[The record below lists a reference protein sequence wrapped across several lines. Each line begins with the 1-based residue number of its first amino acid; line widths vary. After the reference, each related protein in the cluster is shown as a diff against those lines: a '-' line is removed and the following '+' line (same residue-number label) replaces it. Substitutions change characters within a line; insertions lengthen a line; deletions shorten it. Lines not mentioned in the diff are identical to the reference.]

1 MATRVL
7 FMGTPDFAVP
17 SLATLADSSHDLVG
31 VITQPDRPA
40 GRGRR
45 LVSSP
50 VKRFAVERSLTVLQP
65 PTLRSEESVAAIAA
79 LDPDVVVVAAYGL
92 ILPQAVLDIPTQG
105 SLNVHGSLLPRY
117 RGAAPITAAILA
129 GEETTGVT
137 IMLMDAGMDTGPM
150 LSQSACPI
158 GADDTAG
165 DLTARLAISGA
176 SLLMATLPRWLAGEI
191 EPQPQDSALATYAP
205 MVRKQD
211 GDIDWTRSARWI
223 ARQVRA
229 YQPWPGATT
238 RWDGRSLKIL
248 KAQSVHI
255 PMGDEDPGR
264 VVSWRDGVA
273 VVTGEGLLRLSQ
285 VQLAGKRA
293 LPMREFRHGHLQFLG
308 CLLGDNSP

>member
-50 VKRFAVERSLTVLQP
+50 VKRFAVERGLTVLQP
-65 PTLRSEESVAAIAA
+65 STLRATESVAAIFDMA
-79 LDPDVVVVAAYGL
+79 PDVVVVAAYGL
-92 ILPQAVLDIPTQG
+92 ILPRAVLDIPTQG

-211 GDIDWTRSARWI
+211 GHIDWTRSARWI

-248 KAQSVHI
+248 EAQSVHI
-255 PMGDEDPGR
+255 PVGDEDPGR
-264 VVSWRDGVA
+264 AVSWREGVA

-293 LPMREFRHGHLQFLG
+293 LPMREFLHGHPQFLG
-308 CLLGDNSP
+308 SLLGDNSP